1 MINSMQKETQKSK
14 IEDRVI
20 EIEAQMGADDF
31 WTDKSKAQE
40 VLREYQKL
48 KEDLRKEEE
57 IQRGGCI
64 LNIFTGAGGD
74 DAEDFSMM
82 LKNMYFKYSQNNN
95 FNFST
100 IDENVNS
107 NKGLKSGSYQIDGKN
122 IFGKLSNETGV
133 HRLIRLSPFGVK
145 EIRQTSFSY
154 VEILP
159 ILNKNIEV
167 NLRDADIDFD
177 TAKSGGAGGQNVN
190 KRETA
195 VRLTHRPTGIT
206 VHVTT
211 ERSQAQNREIAM
223 QMLKG
228 KIYNLE
234 KENQEKIEKGMTP
247 EFNKA
252 QSIEWGSQIR
262 TYTLHPYKL
271 VKDHR
276 NEIETSNAEDVL
288 NGKIDLFL

>member
-1 MINSMQKETQKSK
+1 MQKEK
-14 IEDRVI
+14 IEKEI
-20 EIEAQMGADDF
+20 QEIENEMGSDTF
-31 WTDKSKAQE
+31 WNDKNKAQE
-40 VLREYQKL
+40 VLQKYNKL

-82 LKNMYFKYSQNNN
+82 LKNMYSKYSVNNN
-95 FNFST
+95 FSFST
-100 IDENVNS
+100 IDENINS

-122 IFGKLSNETGV
+122 VFGKLQNETGV

-159 ILNKNIEV
+159 ILNKNIEID
-167 NLRDADIDFD
+167 LKESDIDFD

-195 VRLTHRPTGIT
+195 VRLTHRPTGLT

-228 KIYNLE
+228 KLYNLE

-276 NEIETSNAEDVL
+276 SNIETSNVDDVL

>member
-1 MINSMQKETQKSK
+1 MQKEK
-14 IEDRVI
+14 IEKKIQEI
-20 EIEAQMGADDF
+20 EIAMADENF
-31 WTDKSKAQE
+31 WNEKEKAQKI
-40 VLREYQKL
+40 LQEYQKL

-57 IQRGGCI
+57 IFRGSCI

-82 LKNMYFKYSQNNN
+82 LKNMYSKFSVNNG
-95 FNFST
+95 FNFLT

-107 NKGLKSGSYQIDGKN
+107 NKGLKSGTYEIIGKN
-122 IFGKLSNETGV
+122 IFGKLQNETGV

-159 ILNKNIEV
+159 LLSKNIEI

-190 KRETA
+190 KRETM
-195 VRLTHRPTGIT
+195 VRLTHKPTGIT
-206 VHVTT
+206 VAVST

-228 KIYNLE
+228 KLYNLE
-234 KENQEKIEKGMTP
+234 KENQEKIEKGLTP

-252 QSIEWGSQIR
+252 QAIEWGSQIR

-271 VKDHR
+271 VKDHITGV
-276 NEIETSNAEDVL
+276 ESSNIEDVL